1 LWWREIV
8 VGMED
13 LVYITPPGMVSQILE
28 QTQALNFAMGS
39 EALTGALLKT
49 LAASKPGA
57 RVLELGTGTGLA
69 TAWLLDGMD
78 HASRIISVDTDLQA
92 QEVARRF
99 LGKDPRLQ
107 LVNMDGISFLRTQN
121 SRSFDLVFADA
132 LPGKYEGLELALEV
146 VARGGFYVIDD
157 MLPQANWP
165 PGHSDKVPVLMQELA
180 ERKDF
185 IMIPLAWASGIVLA
199 VRTS

>member
-1 LWWREIV
+1 
-8 VGMED
+8 MED
-13 LVYITPPGMVSQILE
+13 SVYIRPPEIVSQILE

-49 LAASKPGA
+49 LAASKPRAG
-57 RVLELGTGTGLA
+57 VLELGTGTGLA

-78 HASRIISVDTDLQA
+78 DASKIISVDTDLQA

-99 LGKDPRLQ
+99 LGEDPRLQ
-107 LVNMDGISFLRTQN
+107 LVNMDAISFLRTQK

-146 VARGGFYVIDD
+146 VAPGGFYVIDD

-180 ERKDF
+180 ERRDF
-185 IMIPLAWASGIVLA
+185 TMIPLAWASGIVLA

>member
-78 HASRIISVDTDLQA
+78 DASRIISIGTDLQG

-99 LGKDPRLQ
+99 LGLRSSLESGPAHAQTLAGPSSLCFDPLFCR
-107 LVNMDGISFLRTQN
+107 I
-121 SRSFDLVFADA
+121 
-132 LPGKYEGLELALEV
+132 E
-146 VARGGFYVIDD
+146 
-157 MLPQANWP
+157 
-165 PGHSDKVPVLMQELA
+165 
-180 ERKDF
+180 
-185 IMIPLAWASGIVLA
+185 
-199 VRTS
+199 TSLLSH